1 MDGYE
6 YKFAKNI
13 INISN
18 IQEIIKHLKENFN
31 VNAVYDEDKSKLIL
45 SVDNVNEGLQLYE
58 ANNYIKS
65 MFDEDFL
72 TTNIN

>member
-13 INISN
+13 INILN
-18 IQEIIKHLKENFN
+18 IQEIIKHIKENFN
-31 VNAVYDEDKSKLIL
+31 VNAVYDEEKSKLIL

>member
-13 INISN
+13 INMSKMS
-18 IQEIIKHLKENFN
+18 EIIKHIKENFN
-31 VNAVYDEDKSKLIL
+31 VNAIYDEEKSKLIL

-58 ANNYIKS
+58 ANNYVKS
-65 MFDEDFL
+65 MFDDDFI
-72 TTNIN
+72 TTNIK